1 MFWHG
6 LLLWLLLVLFHFFE
20 KKNSKKWYFFTLGVL
35 GGAFWIF
42 FHILGAS
49 WVSFRRLKTPL
60 GPSWLGPGPRD
71 RALRGAQEGFY
82 RHKKHTF
89 AWASWRPLGRLL
101 GLLEAS
107 WALLDALEASKR
119 RPRELQEAQEAPEI
133 ARKTWKFMHI
143 KAKNLVLCW

>member
-1 MFWHG
+1 MIF
-6 LLLWLLLVLFHFFE
+6 FHI
-20 KKNSKKWYFFTLGVL
+20 GVL

-71 RALRGAQEGFY
+71 RALRGAQEAFY
-82 RHKKHTF
+82 QHKKHTF

-101 GLLEAS
+101 GVLEAS
-107 WALLDALEASKR
+107 WAPLGGSSANPRRPKR
-119 RPRELQEAQEAPEI
+119 RNLKKHRPKSVA
-133 ARKTWKFMHI
+133 KT
-143 KAKNLVLCW
+143 V